1 MSGKFNHD
9 RRHFLGLAAMSIAA
23 ATLGVTGS
31 AKAQSSKTKPANQ
44 PRMEA
49 QQMTPA
55 TVHPIEGDLPS
66 LGSATGWLNSPPLT
80 ASGLRGKVVLVEFWT
95 YTCINWLRTLPYVRA
110 WAQKYKDR
118 GLVVI
123 GVHSPEFAFERN
135 VDNVRRAAK
144 DLRVDFPIAID
155 SDHAIW
161 RAFKNAYWPAL
172 YFVDAL
178 GRIRHHQFGEG
189 EYERSERI
197 IQQLLAEARA
207 AGIGHELVS
216 VDPRGVEAAADWGD
230 LKSPETYVGYE
241 QTVNFASPGGLVL
254 DKPRVYAAPT
264 SLSLNHWGLA
274 GDWTVHTGAIVL
286 NKANGRI
293 AYRFHA
299 RDLHLVIGPAA
310 RGTSVRFRVLIDGQP
325 PGAAHG
331 IDVDGQG
338 NGTVTEQRL
347 YQLIRQPKP
356 IADRQFEIEFLDSGV
371 EAFVFTFG

>member
-1 MSGKFNHD
+1 MSQRINFD
-9 RRHFLGLAAMSIAA
+9 RRRFLGIAAMAIATA
-23 ATLGVTGS
+23 ELSVIGS
-31 AKAQSSKTKPANQ
+31 SKALFGKTKPANQ
-44 PRMEA
+44 PTMEA
-49 QQMTPA
+49 QMMPA

-123 GVHSPEFAFERN
+123 GVHSPEFAFEKN
-135 VDNVRRAAK
+135 VDNVRQAAK
-144 DLRVDFPIAID
+144 ELRVDFPVAVD

-161 RAFKNAYWPAL
+161 HAFKNAYWPAL
-172 YFVDAL
+172 YFVDAQ
-178 GRIRHHQFGEG
+178 GHIRHHQFGEG
-189 EYERSERI
+189 EYEWSERV
-197 IQQLLAEARA
+197 IQQLLAEA
-207 AGIGHELVS
+207 GIGDIGHELVS
-216 VDPRGVEAAADWGD
+216 VDPGGVEAAADWGS
-230 LKSPETYVGYE
+230 LKSAETYVGYE
-241 QTVNFASPGGLVL
+241 QTANFASPGGPVL
-254 DKPRVYAAPT
+254 DKTRVYATPAR
-264 SLSLNHWGLA
+264 LSLNHWALS
-274 GDWTVHTGAIVL
+274 GDWTVTSQAIVL

-293 AYRFHA
+293 TYRFHA
-299 RDLHLVIGPAA
+299 RDLHLVMGPAA
-310 RGTSVRFRVLIDGQP
+310 RGTAVRFRVLIDGRP

-331 IDVDGQG
+331 IDADGHG

-371 EAFVFTFG
+371 EDFVFTFG